1 MNHSQQSAF
10 TYQFINQSFF
20 LLNYSNIINV
30 FTVTFRYIS
39 FFLNKSVNFP
49 PKKKTPLQSYW
60 QQTIEQ
66 NYYIHWITKNKQ
78 YNVVIF
84 YKNIVAFQI

>member
-1 MNHSQQSAF
+1 MSLLSLF
-10 TYQFINQSFF
+10 DRFLSFSIKVFISHQ
-20 LLNYSNIINV
+20 
-30 FTVTFRYIS
+30 
-39 FFLNKSVNFP
+39 
-49 PKKKTPLQSYW
+49 KKPLQSYW